1 MVVSKINNTVNY
13 SEQKTLYPEDV
24 EHNATT
30 YETDILE
37 FDVLIA
43 IGKEK
48 FNFVEKNIIFFPVYL
63 IKNDKVYSQIGL
75 YEIKSDKLVNVLDDE
90 GDLNMDLIGDPLLY
104 SFVSKEY
111 LSGIL
116 QPDNVVS
123 DDDVI
128 DDDSDDSDD
137 PDNPDKILRSK
148 QPTLKINTET
158 IESLSTKKKDD
169 SVDTATFID
178 DKSVHTENITKV
190 DDPEETIPNKALWI
204 QKYMKSKHFGIQDN
218 EGGGDCLF
226 AVIRDAFNSIGKKT
240 TINKLRDILSQE
252 ANDEIFT
259 MYKQHYDM
267 YESSLKEN
275 TTSINDLTQKNK
287 KLKKELGSSKSRSR
301 QLEIVEEGKDILSQY
316 NKLKEE
322 NKITQELKNEFAFMH
337 GVDNLE
343 DFKAKLRTCEFWG
356 ETWAI
361 STLERAL
368 NIKLVLLSHESFV
381 QGDVDNV
388 ITCGQLNDAILE
400 KKGIF
405 KPDYYILT
413 DFNGWHYKLITYKGR
428 KILKQN
434 EIPLR
439 LKDGIIEKCC
449 ENENGPY
456 SIIEGFKTEKKELHK
471 KISKEDVVEPIY
483 QTKYDDDIIFQIY
496 GKSSNKPYPGK
507 GSGEKITKENLPLF
521 GDLKAIPEWRRML
534 SDEWIHK
541 FTFDKHEWSSV
552 KHCVEGIKYK
562 NDKNMEL
569 YEKFSVNSGSELSQ
583 DISLVDK
590 EKKDKESITSEVY
603 ESILTSKFS
612 QSKDLKNA
620 LLKTH
625 KALLMNYMK
634 GKPAS
639 KNFELMNV
647 RSKLSE

>member
-30 YETDILE
+30 YETEILE

-75 YEIKSDKLVNVLDDE
+75 YEIKSDKLVNVLDDD
-90 GDLNMDLIGDPLLY
+90 GDLNMDLVGNPLLY
-104 SFVSKEY
+104 SFASKEY

-116 QPDNVVS
+116 KEDVVVDDNM
-123 DDDVI
+123 I
-128 DDDSDDSDD
+128 YNESDD
-137 PDNPDKILRSK
+137 PDDPDDPDKLIQSK

-158 IESLSTKKKDD
+158 IKSLTNENEEDSTGTTTFVDD
-169 SVDTATFID
+169 N
-178 DKSVHTENITKV
+178 SVHTEAITKV
-190 DDPEETIPNKALWI
+190 DDPEETIPDKALWI

-240 TINKLRDILSQE
+240 TINKLRDILSRE

-267 YESSLKEN
+267 YESSVKEN
-275 TTSINDLTQKNK
+275 NTSINELTQKNK
-287 KLKKELGSSKSRSR
+287 KLKKELGASKSRTR
-301 QLEIVEEGKDILSQY
+301 QIEIVEEGKDILLQY

-322 NKITQELKNEFAFMH
+322 NKITQELKNEFSFMH

-343 DFKAKLRTCEFWG
+343 DFKSKLKTCEFWG

-368 NIKLVLLSHESFV
+368 NIKLILLSHESYV
-381 QGDVDNV
+381 QGDIDNV

-428 KILKQN
+428 KVLKQN

-439 LKDGIIEKCC
+439 LKNGIIEKCC

-456 SIIEGFKTEKKELHK
+456 SIIEGFKTEKKELNK
-471 KISKEDVVEPIY
+471 STSKSDVVEPIH
-483 QTKYDDDIIFQIY
+483 QTKYDEAIVFQIY
-496 GKSSNKPYPGK
+496 GNSSNKPYPGK
-507 GSGEKITKENLPLF
+507 GSGEKISKEHLPLF
-521 GDLKAIPEWRRML
+521 GDLKTIPEWRRML
-534 SDEWIHK
+534 SDEWVQK
-541 FTFDKHEWSSV
+541 FVFDKHEWSSV

-562 NDKNMEL
+562 NDKNMEM
-569 YEKFSVNSGSELSQ
+569 YEKFSLSSGSELSRE
-583 DISLVDK
+583 ISLIDK
-590 EKKDKESITSEVY
+590 ERKDKEYISSEVY

-612 QSKDLKNA
+612 QNEDLKNV

-625 KALLMNYMK
+625 KALLMNYVK
-634 GKPAS
+634 GKPAL
-639 KNFELMNV
+639 KNNELMSV
-647 RSKLSE
+647 RSKLTE

>member
-30 YETDILE
+30 YETEILE

-75 YEIKSDKLVNVLDDE
+75 YEIKSDKLVNVLDDD
-90 GDLNMDLIGDPLLY
+90 GDLNMDLVGNPLLY
-104 SFVSKEY
+104 SFASKEY

-116 QPDNVVS
+116 KEDVVVDDNM
-123 DDDVI
+123 I
-128 DDDSDDSDD
+128 YNESDD
-137 PDNPDKILRSK
+137 PDDPDDPDKLIQSK

-158 IESLSTKKKDD
+158 IKSLTNENEEDSTGTTTFVDD
-169 SVDTATFID
+169 N
-178 DKSVHTENITKV
+178 SVHTEAITKV
-190 DDPEETIPNKALWI
+190 DDPEETIPDKALWI

-240 TINKLRDILSQE
+240 TINKLRDILSRE

-267 YESSLKEN
+267 YESSVKEN
-275 TTSINDLTQKNK
+275 NTSINELTQKNK
-287 KLKKELGSSKSRSR
+287 KLKKELGASKSRTR
-301 QLEIVEEGKDILSQY
+301 QIEIVEEGKDILLQY

-322 NKITQELKNEFAFMH
+322 NKITQELKNEFSFMH

-343 DFKAKLRTCEFWG
+343 DFKSKLKTCEFWG

-368 NIKLVLLSHESFV
+368 NIKLILLSHESYV
-381 QGDVDNV
+381 QGDIDNV

-439 LKDGIIEKCC
+439 LKNGIIEKCC

-456 SIIEGFKTEKKELHK
+456 SIIEGFKTEKKELNK
-471 KISKEDVVEPIY
+471 NTSKADVVEPIH
-483 QTKYDDDIIFQIY
+483 QTKYDDAIVFQIY
-496 GKSSNKPYPGK
+496 GNSSNKPYPGK
-507 GSGEKITKENLPLF
+507 GSGEKISKEYLPLF
-521 GDLKAIPEWRRML
+521 GDLKTIPEWRRML
-534 SDEWIHK
+534 SDEWVQK
-541 FTFDKHEWSSV
+541 FVFDKHEWSSV

-562 NDKNMEL
+562 NDKNMEM
-569 YEKFSVNSGSELSQ
+569 YEKFSLSSGSELSRE
-583 DISLVDK
+583 ISLIDK
-590 EKKDKESITSEVY
+590 ERKDKEYISSEVY

-612 QSKDLKNA
+612 QNEDLKNV

-625 KALLMNYMK
+625 KALLMNYVK
-634 GKPAS
+634 GKPAL
-639 KNFELMNV
+639 KNNELMSV
-647 RSKLSE
+647 RSKLTE